1 ILNDISK
8 LAHLSA
14 GKEIRFQKVSLETA
28 EKLYDENKKY
38 LDKIFQ
44 LIKTIL
50 LWHYILQHRNS
61 NPEKIK

>member
-1 ILNDISK
+1 MADHPTIGGYPKIATVILNDISK

-44 LIKTIL
+44 LIKTI
-50 LWHYILQHRNS
+50 
-61 NPEKIK
+61 